1 MQQAPPLLRRRI
13 SFMEGD
19 DYLNIDFQSICYL
32 VPNRVTVFP

>member
-19 DYLNIDFQSICYL
+19 DYLNIDFQSA
-32 VPNRVTVFP
+32 RVLAYAI